1 MSALFLYNVEN
12 NKKIMEQNIPIKNK
26 SVKSFF
32 CLENSAF
39 IGIMLIVFFT
49 PIFFIPSLFFT
60 LQFSKTILVFSVM
73 VISFCLV
80 IISILK
86 HGRFNLPWG
95 KTYFFTALVPVVLLV
110 SSILSQTPILSL
122 FGHGFEIDTFAFLLF
137 AFLLMFLTGAF
148 FQKEQR
154 IFYSYILFF
163 ASAVL
168 LTIFMIIRFILGPNA
183 LSFGLFTSI
192 DANPLGKLYDLSILY
207 GAVLLLSLI
216 SIEMF
221 SLNKIFKKILY
232 AFFTV
237 ALVSLVVIN
246 FSLNWMILAVVSF
259 LFFFYNFYAGKI
271 INKKARNI
279 SVVALCVLFV
289 SIVFFLPLGKTLGES
304 FLNKLNIS
312 VLEVR
317 PSWSTTVDV
326 SKDVLKENPFFGV
339 GLNRFSSQ
347 WQLSKPEGI
356 NTTPF
361 WNTDFTNTIGFIP
374 TFLTTSGILG
384 FLTWIIFLILFLH
397 AGFISLFLKTE
408 NGFLKYLT
416 VSSFFVSLYLWTLSF
431 VYVPGNVVII
441 LTFFFTGL
449 FFASLHR
456 EKILKSK
463 EIVFAQNP
471 RTSFAMILTL
481 ILMMLSSLAFGY
493 TALEKFVSAY
503 YFNRAVVG
511 FSQNND
517 IVTAENYML
526 QAIKLDKNDI
536 YYRGFA
542 SLEIVHLNKIVASV
556 TSDQVSDA
564 VKNEFQT
571 VLRNAIASAGQAIDK
586 DNTNYKNW
594 EVLAKVYQEIAPL
607 GVDKAFENAV
617 LAYEEALKRS
627 PSNPEIYLSLARL
640 STPQKD
646 FVKAKEYI
654 SRALSQKPNYS
665 EALFLR
671 SQIEVTEGNV
681 AGAIVSMENI
691 SVISP
696 GDAGVFF
703 ELGLL
708 RYNNKDFTGAV
719 EAFSKAVNIIPQYS
733 NAKYFLGLSFDEI
746 GKKKDAIQQF
756 KDIAVLNPDNAEVAL
771 ILSNL
776 NAGRDA
782 FTNAKPPVDDKPEKR
797 SKLPIADTKNQ

>member
-1 MSALFLYNVEN
+1 
-12 NKKIMEQNIPIKNK
+12 MEQNIPIKNK
-26 SVKSFF
+26 SVQSFF

-60 LQFSKTILVFSVM
+60 LPFSKTILVFSVL

-110 SSILSQTPILSL
+110 SAIVSQAPFLSL
-122 FGHGFEIDTFAFLLF
+122 IGNSFEIDTFAFLLF
-137 AFLLMFLTGAF
+137 MFLLMFLTGAF

-163 ASAVL
+163 ASTVILTLFVL
-168 LTIFMIIRFILGPNA
+168 VRFIFGSSA

-192 DANPLGKLYDLSILY
+192 DANPLGKLYDLGILY
-207 GAVLLLSLI
+207 GAVLLLSII

-221 SLNKIFKKILY
+221 SLNKVFKRILY
-232 AFFTV
+232 ALFAV
-237 ALVSLVVIN
+237 ALVFLVIIN
-246 FSLNWMILAVVSF
+246 FSLNWVVLAVVSV

-271 INKKARNI
+271 INKKVRNI
-279 SVVALCVLFV
+279 SVVALCVMFV
-289 SIVFFLPLGKTLGES
+289 SIAFILPLGKNLSES
-304 FLNKLNIS
+304 FSNKLNIS
-312 VLEVR
+312 IMEVR
-317 PSWSTTVDV
+317 PSWSTTFDI
-326 SKDVLKENPFFGV
+326 SKEVLEKNPLFGI

-361 WNTDFTNTIGFIP
+361 WNTHFTNTIGFIP
-374 TFLTTSGILG
+374 TFLTTSGALG
-384 FLTWIIFLILFLH
+384 FLAWIVFLAFFLR
-397 AGFISLFLKTE
+397 AGFVSLFQKTE
-408 NGFLKYLT
+408 NSLLKYLT
-416 VSSFFVSLYLWTLSF
+416 VSSFFVSLYLWTMSF
-431 VYVPGNVVII
+431 VYVPGNVVIV

-449 FFASLHR
+449 FFASLHK
-456 EKILKSK
+456 EKFLKSK
-463 EIVFAQNP
+463 EIVFSHHP
-471 RTSFAMILTL
+471 RTSFAMILVL
-481 ILMMLSSLAFGY
+481 ILAMFSSLAFGY

-503 YFNRAVVG
+503 YFNKAVVG
-511 FSQNND
+511 FSQNSD

-526 QAIKLDKNDI
+526 QAIALDKNDL
-536 YYRGFA
+536 YFRGFA
-542 SLEIVHLNKIVASV
+542 SLGIVHLNKIVASV
-556 TSDQVSDA
+556 TSDQVSEA

-571 VLRNAIASAGQAIDK
+571 VLRNAIASAGQAIDI
-586 DNTNYKNW
+586 DNTNYRNW
-594 EVLAKVYQEIAPL
+594 ETLAKVYQEIAPL
-607 GVDKAFENAV
+607 GVDKAFENSV
-617 LAYEEALKRS
+617 SAYEEALKRS

-708 RYNNKDFTGAV
+708 KYNNKNFAGAV
-719 EAFSKAVNIIPQYS
+719 DTFSKAVNIIPQYS
-733 NAKYFLGLSFDEI
+733 NAKYFLGLSLDEI
-746 GKKKDAIQQF
+746 GKKAEAIQQF

-771 ILSNL
+771 ILGNL

-782 FTNAKPPVDDKPEKR
+782 FTNAKPPVDGKPEKR
-797 SKLPIADTKNQ
+797 SKLPIDDTENQ